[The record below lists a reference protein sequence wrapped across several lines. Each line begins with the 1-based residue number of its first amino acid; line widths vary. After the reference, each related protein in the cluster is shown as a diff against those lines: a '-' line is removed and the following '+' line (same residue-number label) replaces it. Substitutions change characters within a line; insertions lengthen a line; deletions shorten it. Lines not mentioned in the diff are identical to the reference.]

1 MNHFTKLAVA
11 LLPAMAMLMMWSLP
25 ASADPE
31 MAKKTKKECV
41 VCHVSEESPEL
52 NETGEYYQKNK
63 KLPPEPKK
71 K

>member
-1 MNHFTKLAVA
+1 MNQLTKLFVA
-11 LLPAMAMLMMWSLP
+11 LLPALAVLMIWSLP

-63 KLPPEPKK
+63 KLPPAPKK

>member
-1 MNHFTKLAVA
+1 MNQLTKLFVA
-11 LLPAMAMLMMWSLP
+11 LLPALAVLMMWSIP

-31 MAKKTKKECV
+31 MAKKTKKECTT
-41 VCHVSEESPEL
+41 CHVSEDSPEL
-52 NETGEYYQKNK
+52 NETGEYYLKNK